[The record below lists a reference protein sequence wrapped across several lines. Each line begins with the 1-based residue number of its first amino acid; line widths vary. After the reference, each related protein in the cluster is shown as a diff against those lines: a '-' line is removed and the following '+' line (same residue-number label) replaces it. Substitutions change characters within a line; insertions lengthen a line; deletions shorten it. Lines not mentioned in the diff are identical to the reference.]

1 MYKTEILFR
10 DGIISVEAVVRQPSP
25 NDPVT
30 SEIDVFVNDE
40 YAVPVA
46 QVRNLVR
53 FLLDRKILSI
63 FDLFLPDDSSPV
75 PKVLDYEIVIRE

>member
-1 MYKTEILFR
+1 MLKNEVLFK
-10 DGIISVEAVVRQPSP
+10 DGIISVEAVESQLSPS
-25 NDPVT
+25 DPVI

-40 YAVPVA
+40 YAVPMA

-53 FLLDRKILSI
+53 FLLDRKILTV
-63 FDLFLPDDSSPV
+63 FDLFLPDDSNPV